1 MYVTYHI
8 SFEGVNAAKLQTYGN
23 LVEIVKT
30 KFPILTP

>member
-8 SFEGVNAAKLQTYGN
+8 SFEGVTAAKLQTYGN
-23 LVEIVKT
+23 LVEIFKT